1 MGIDY
6 KVCEEQRIADRLNEM
21 NVTAK
26 PRIVIVE
33 SDLPTLELYR
43 RELSS
48 DYEVLATLDVTEAL
62 AMAHMAGICAV
73 VLEPA
78 LGGGKGWE
86 LLAALGRTA
95 IAARPP
101 VILCST
107 SDERRKGMTLGAAAF
122 LVKPVLPTTLHQVL
136 QRIIAKRPL
145 AGIGNEGFAGN
156 TSLSLT

>member
-1 MGIDY
+1 
-6 KVCEEQRIADRLNEM
+6 M

-33 SDLPTLELYR
+33 NDLPTLELYR

-48 DYEVLATLDVTEAL
+48 DYEVLATLDIAEAL
-62 AMAHMAGICAV
+62 VMAQMAGVCAV

-78 LGGGKGWE
+78 LGGGKGWS
-86 LLAALGRTA
+86 LLATLCRAPVA
-95 IAARPP
+95 ERPP

-107 SDERRKGMTLGAAAF
+107 SDERRKGMALGAAAF

-136 QRIIAKRPL
+136 QRII
-145 AGIGNEGFAGN
+145 G
-156 TSLSLT
+156 